1 MTCQVN
7 SLHIKFVILGEANVG
22 KTSLITRYFLGKF
35 HQFCESTIGCS
46 FSNKAITIEDKI
58 YKLDVWDTAGQEKYR
73 GLMPM
78 YYRNADVVFI
88 CIDLQEESREKL
100 IENYNYWHEQISLH
114 SDNPDRI
121 IIIVGTKSDSRY
133 QLLTE
138 DEIRESLKE
147 YNYSYFETSSKNDI
161 GVTELFEYASC
172 KAAKHVEKKQ
182 EKLSIDSIELTHNN
196 INGGA
201 KRHSSCCGN

>member
-1 MTCQVN
+1 MSATFLPLSSSNFFKKTMPAIALTDNTNVFGAMEFTTLCLN
-7 SLHIKFVILGEANVG
+7 SGIQPI
-22 KTSLITRYFLGKF
+22 
-35 HQFCESTIGCS
+35 IGCILRV
-46 FSNKAITIEDKI
+46 N
-58 YKLDVWDTAGQEKYR
+58 
-73 GLMPM
+73 M
-78 YYRNADVVFI
+78 
-88 CIDLQEESREKL
+88 
-100 IENYNYWHEQISLH
+100 
-114 SDNPDRI
+114 DNTNHNI
-121 IIIVGTKSDSRY
+121 A
-133 QLLTE
+133 Q
-138 DEIRESLKE
+138 SLKE